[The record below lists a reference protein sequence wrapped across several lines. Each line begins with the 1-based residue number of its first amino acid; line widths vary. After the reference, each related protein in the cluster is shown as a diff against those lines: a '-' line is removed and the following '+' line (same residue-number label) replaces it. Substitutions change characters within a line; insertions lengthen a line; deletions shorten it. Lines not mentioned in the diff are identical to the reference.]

1 MANVVGRKGQVV
13 IEKEI
18 RDRLGVGPGWKAT
31 QRVVDD
37 HVELRFIPPTHNR
50 SLAGCLKDL
59 IDPSKLEPTDEE
71 IDQAIEA
78 GFAETAR
85 EEEARIQ
92 ADWNTRSAADDRL

>member
-1 MANVVGRKGQVV
+1 MANVIGPKGQVV
-13 IEKEI
+13 IKKEI

-59 IDPSKLEPTDEE
+59 IDPDKLDASDEE

-78 GFAETAR
+78 SFVEEWR
-85 EEEARIQ
+85 EREARIQ
-92 ADWNTRSAADDRL
+92 ADWETRR